1 MFLAPIIQTL
11 VNKTWFRSKKDDGV
25 RQPEF
30 FEDEMLSLAAIA
42 LVLTVVCSSACYGDI
57 VRLKFLLDRE

>member
-11 VNKTWFRSKKDDGV
+11 VNKAWFRSKKDDGV

-30 FEDEMLSLAAIA
+30 FKDEMLSLAAIA
-42 LVLTVVCSSACYGDI
+42 LVLTVVCSLACYGEI
-57 VRLKFLLDRE
+57 VRLNFLLDRE